1 MSDSI
6 SSPPVCT
13 TEQIA
18 ELLSRKPP
26 EPEES
31 EVKELV
37 LNVEAVIDQLRT
49 RMATDQQADEWIFQN
64 EIRPRLKECGFLD
77 RHQIRIADWNCP
89 RQEATYRWALR
100 KCQGIGC
107 VIALVGN
114 RGTGKTTIAAQMAIA
129 RAQDPQRKPWER
141 TPPYRKL
148 ADVIARYKPLYADFG
163 TVDIDGLMAARDA
176 FCRAPL
182 MFIDEIHECSDAKL
196 KARILT
202 DIIDRRYAG
211 LKDTILISNE
221 TKAAFEASIGDS
233 VLSRMQD
240 RGANGKQLGAVVE
253 CNWESWRR

>member
-1 MSDSI
+1 MIESI
-6 SSPPVCT
+6 SPPPFCSP
-13 TEQIA
+13 EKLAALIA
-18 ELLSRKPP
+18 CKPP
-26 EPEES
+26 EAEEP
-31 EVKELV
+31 EVKEPA

-49 RMATDQQADEWIFQN
+49 RMATDQQADDWIFQN

-77 RHQIRIADWNCP
+77 RHQLRIVKWNCI
-89 RQEATYRWALR
+89 RQERTYRWALR
-100 KCQGIGC
+100 KCRGEGC

-129 RAQDPQRKPWER
+129 RAEDPARKPWER

-163 TVDIDGLMAARDA
+163 TVDIDGLLAARDA

-182 MFIDEIHECSDAKL
+182 MFIDEIHECSDAKF

-240 RGANGKQLGAVVE
+240 RGPTGKQLGAVVE
-253 CNWESWRR
+253 CNWESWRK